1 MDNFNNELIEKAK
14 GTKSADE
21 LLTLAKENGMEM
33 TDEQAKAYYA
43 QLHPASGEIADDEL
57 ENVAGGGCAAMG
69 IATPYENLVNV
80 GSKVRLHWTENLSN
94 SYCPKCHQCKS
105 NDIFILVEKGEP
117 LWKFQCSECGSVST
131 FYASAIK
138 KNCSFELV

>member
-1 MDNFNNELIEKAK
+1 MNLTSEIMEKAK
-14 GTKSADE
+14 QAKSADA
-21 LLTLAKENGMEM
+21 LLTIAKENGMEM
-33 TDEQAKAYYA
+33 TEEEAKAYYA

-94 SYCPKCHQCKS
+94 SYSSKCSQCKS

-117 LWKFQCSECGSVST
+117 FWKFQCSECGTIHT
-131 FYASAIK
+131 FYASGIK
-138 KNCSFELV
+138 KNCSFEFV